1 MPFHSWLQNL
11 RSALASRLGRRQRR
25 RRGSARTATHRLS
38 LEALEDRC
46 LLSFSPAVIYPV
58 GYDPR
63 AVVAGDFNNDNVL
76 DLAVSNGYVLLGK
89 PDGTFAA
96 PRSYG
101 IGAFALA
108 VGDFN
113 GDGALDLVTLNYG
126 GVSVLP
132 GNGNGT
138 FGTPNNIAITGSSPS
153 SVAVGDFN
161 GDGLLD
167 LGVTSNTFYP
177 ASGFY
182 TYDQHYE
189 GFANVLL
196 GDGAGG
202 FFPESDTIDL
212 GGGYRTAATA
222 VHSNGGGIDRFAT
235 VNSDLATVGLVWGGD
250 FSTGYYNDPTSVAAG
265 DVNGD
270 NAADLITGNNDGTIS
285 VLLGDGFGHFGASQS
300 YSCGA
305 WGKSV
310 AVGDFNQNNMP
321 DIIAL
326 GNEYAGGGNTAHVL
340 VLLGHGDG
348 TFAIPIDR
356 SLNFGNV
363 ASGLAIGDFNGDG
376 LPDVAAGTTGGGNL
390 GAGNVNVFINDGSWS
405 VPGPPSVSINDVTVT
420 EGNSGTVNATFT
432 LTLSAASTVNATV
445 HYGTADIT
453 AIAGS
458 DYTAASGTVTIP
470 AGQLSRTL
478 TVAVLGDRL
487 PEPTET
493 FAVNLSAAANATI
506 GDGQGIGTIL
516 DNEPRI
522 SIRDVSKKEG
532 NIGTTAF
539 IFTVSLSA
547 AYDQTVTVNFS
558 TSNGSATAGSDYT
571 ASSGTLTFAPG
582 QTTAIITVYVS
593 GDRTAESDET
603 FYVNLSSPSS
613 NALISDPLGIG
624 TILNDDSA
632 GSGGGRHR

>member
-1 MPFHSWLQNL
+1 MSFFSWLQNL
-11 RSALASRLGRRQRR
+11 RFAVASRRGRRQHRR
-25 RRGSARTATHRLS
+25 RDSARTATHRLN
-38 LEALEDRC
+38 LEVLEDRC

-58 GYDPR
+58 GSNPQ

-76 DLAVSNGYVLLGK
+76 DLAVSNGYVLLGNR
-89 PDGTFAA
+89 DGTFAA

-222 VHSNGGGIDRFAT
+222 VDFNGIDRFAT

-285 VLLGDGFGHFGASQS
+285 VLLGDGLGGFGSFHS
-300 YSCGA
+300 YAAGS

-310 AVGDFNQNNMP
+310 AVGDFNHDNIL
-321 DIIAL
+321 DIVTS
-326 GNEYAGGGNTAHVL
+326 GNQYETGHVE

-356 SLNFGNV
+356 SLNLGN

-376 LPDVAAGTTGGGNL
+376 LPDVAAGTTGNL
-390 GAGNVNVFINDGSWS
+390 GAGNVSVLINDGSWS
-405 VPGPPSVSINDVTVT
+405 APGPPSVRLNDLTVT
-420 EGNSGTVNATFT
+420 EGNTGTVNATFT
-432 LTLSAASTVNATV
+432 LTLSAASTVNVTV
-445 HYGTADIT
+445 HYGRADIT
-453 AIAGS
+453 AMADS
-458 DYTAASGTVTIP
+458 DYTAASGTVTIL
-470 AGQLSRTL
+470 AGQLSRTF
-478 TVAVLGDRL
+478 TVVVLGDRV

-493 FAVNLSAAANATI
+493 FAVNLSAATNATI

-522 SIRDVSKKEG
+522 SIRNVTKKEG
-532 NIGTTAF
+532 SSGATAF

-558 TSNGSATAGSDYT
+558 TSNGTATAGSDYT
-571 ASSGTLTFAPG
+571 ARSGTLTFAPG
-582 QTTAIITVYVS
+582 QTTATITVYVS
-593 GDRTAESDET
+593 GDGTAESDET
-603 FYVNLSSPSS
+603 FYVNLSNPSS
-613 NALISDPLGIG
+613 NALIANPLGIG
-624 TILNDDSA
+624 TILNDDSS
-632 GSGGGRHR
+632 GSGGGKHR